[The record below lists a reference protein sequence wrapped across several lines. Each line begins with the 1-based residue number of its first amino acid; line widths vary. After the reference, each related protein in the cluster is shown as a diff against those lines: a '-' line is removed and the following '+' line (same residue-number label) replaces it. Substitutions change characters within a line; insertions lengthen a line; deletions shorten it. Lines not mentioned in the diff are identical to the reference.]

1 MSNSINALCPNCN
14 KNIPFIYLI
23 DDKVFVECR
32 CLFREKISL
41 CEYFASLA
49 MKKENSVS
57 TYRNRCKKHSQPIKY
72 YCRGCN
78 LRLCEKEKQSHAHF
92 DIISFD
98 TLNIA
103 SIRKSIAH
111 AEDHLNNFF
120 PSLKNKFNTPS
131 INKAYSQCVSRSK
144 LTFKFLHLLT
154 DNYHGDNYEM
164 YRNVSSNNAINV
176 YFPIES
182 DNIDCVHRYF
192 SYYSFTALR
201 PSFAEQC
208 RNIISL
214 LLLKDNRVACCTSAH
229 SIKIYSPLRQWECDE
244 ILIEHSRIVSICQID
259 SGELVSC
266 SEGKTIKIWD
276 VNKSEC
282 VFTIKTQFE
291 YESIAAID
299 DNNFIAAS
307 SKEKK
312 MKIWTGSAPH
322 SEIKEI
328 PIESSNEYQLLYI
341 KEKSNL
347 LLVTLHSIRVWSMRT
362 YQCVYV
368 IQGVGCWYINA
379 LYQIDSEKIVIGN
392 SHTLYVID
400 IANGRIE
407 DKVINERV
415 DFCSF
420 TLIRNRTTLLC
431 GGYGK
436 FYLYDMRRRE
446 GNEIK
451 IAGNDCVIDL
461 VQSNDNIVIAAVS
474 DDTLQV
480 WECF

>member
-1 MSNSINALCPNCN
+1 
-14 KNIPFIYLI
+14 
-23 DDKVFVECR
+23 
-32 CLFREKISL
+32 
-41 CEYFASLA
+41 
-49 MKKENSVS
+49 
-57 TYRNRCKKHSQPIKY
+57 
-72 YCRGCN
+72 
-78 LRLCEKEKQSHAHF
+78 
-92 DIISFD
+92 
-98 TLNIA
+98 
-103 SIRKSIAH
+103 
-111 AEDHLNNFF
+111 
-120 PSLKNKFNTPS
+120 
-131 INKAYSQCVSRSK
+131 
-144 LTFKFLHLLT
+144 
-154 DNYHGDNYEM
+154 
-164 YRNVSSNNAINV
+164 
-176 YFPIES
+176 
-182 DNIDCVHRYF
+182 
-192 SYYSFTALR
+192 
-201 PSFAEQC
+201 
-208 RNIISL
+208 
-214 LLLKDNRVACCTSAH
+214 
-229 SIKIYSPLRQWECDE
+229 
-244 ILIEHSRIVSICQID
+244 
-259 SGELVSC
+259 
-266 SEGKTIKIWD
+266 
-276 VNKSEC
+276 
-282 VFTIKTQFE
+282 
-291 YESIAAID
+291 
-299 DNNFIAAS
+299 
-307 SKEKK
+307 

-368 IQGVGCWYINA
+368 IEGVGCWYINA

-407 DKVINERV
+407 DKVINERI

-461 VQSNDNIVIAAVS
+461 VQSDDNIVIAAVS